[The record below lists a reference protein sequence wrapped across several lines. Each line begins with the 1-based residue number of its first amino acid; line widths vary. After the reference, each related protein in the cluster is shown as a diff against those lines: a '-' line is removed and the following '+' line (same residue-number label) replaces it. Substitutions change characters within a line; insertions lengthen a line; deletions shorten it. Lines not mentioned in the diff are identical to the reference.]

1 MPLRSPWL
9 AIALGAALCAGAP
22 GCKLQLNGTA
32 SGDDGGNGVNDG
44 GDGGGQDSPPEAA
57 PCSGLLCNGQCME
70 ATDCTGC
77 QGAPL
82 LCASQ
87 ETCTSDCTACQDTQG
102 KAMPIE
108 CFACDQNHANPQ
120 GTCQY
125 DDQAQYCL
133 SGNYGAAGGPTG
145 GFRCICG
152 DAGVS
157 ACPGDTQVCVATPGG
172 TNLCITCGE
181 VYLDDVSGQSCK
193 NGKTCSAAS
202 HACQ

>member
-1 MPLRSPWL
+1 M
-9 AIALGAALCAGAP
+9 C
-22 GCKLQLNGTA
+22 T
-32 SGDDGGNGVNDG
+32 NDCSACR
-44 GDGGGQDSPPEAA
+44 DSQD
-57 PCSGLLCNGQCME
+57 
-70 ATDCTGC
+70 
-77 QGAPL
+77 
-82 LCASQ
+82 
-87 ETCTSDCTACQDTQG
+87 

-108 CFACDQNHANPQ
+108 CFACDEKGGNPQ

-125 DDQAQYCL
+125 DDTSQYCL
-133 SGNYGAAGGPTG
+133 SGNYAAAGPTG

-157 ACPGDTQVCVATPGG
+157 ACPGDTQVCAATPSG

-181 VYLDDVSGQSCK
+181 VYLSDVSGQSCK